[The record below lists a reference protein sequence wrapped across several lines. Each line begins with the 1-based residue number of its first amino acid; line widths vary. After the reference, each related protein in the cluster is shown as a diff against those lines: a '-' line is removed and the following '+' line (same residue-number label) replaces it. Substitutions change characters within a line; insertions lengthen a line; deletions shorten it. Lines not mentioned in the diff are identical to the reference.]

1 MTSTSVNTEFEPYS
15 ITINGIAMETLSTPQ
30 ELILIDSDPQ
40 SDNDNDVQEVK
51 YPEGG
56 LRAYSVVLVHL
67 LD

>member
-40 SDNDNDVQEVK
+40 SDNDNDVQN
-51 YPEGG
+51 
-56 LRAYSVVLVHL
+56 
-67 LD
+67 